1 MGHLY
6 LQPFTL
12 PKQSKYLDPSYKMG
26 LDFRNCFGRKKLHLI
41 TEEIRYILTLL
52 YSERLKL
59 YTNLAF
65 LSAVGLN
72 AGSESFYAKYLAK
85 EMLSLSKK
93 GYSGQVHI
101 IKILSMGA
109 DRSEQ
114 RSILSTFKNAS
125 FLSFHFCVMDNI
137 WTKSS
142 MLIYVRLLYLHV
154 SA

>member
-1 MGHLY
+1 MKFSY
-6 LQPFTL
+6 NTSFTL

-85 EMLSLSKK
+85 EMLSLSTK

-101 IKILSMGA
+101 IKILSIGA

-114 RSILSTFKNAS
+114 RPIMFAVPFAS
-125 FLSFHFCVMDNI
+125 
-137 WTKSS
+137 
-142 MLIYVRLLYLHV
+142 
-154 SA
+154 SASQNLNVV